1 MLLQEVDP
9 ETLLERVAQG
19 DREAV
24 MALYDRFSGVLL
36 AVALRVLGQRAEAE
50 DVVQDVFARVWREA
64 GGFNRQR
71 GSAAAWLI
79 TLARNRSIDV
89 VRARRRRTEHEA
101 DEPEAPAVDAQE
113 TPELALSDAQ
123 RAAAVRLAM
132 AELRPEQRAVLELAY
147 FSGLSH
153 SEIAAR
159 LDQPL
164 GTVKTRIAQSVRK
177 LREAL
182 ARFAPQGGDRD
193 HDGKP
198 TSGVA

>member
-9 ETLLERVAQG
+9 ETLLERVARG
-19 DREAV
+19 DRDAV
-24 MALYDRFSGVLL
+24 MTLYDRFSGVLL

-64 GGFNRQR
+64 ASFNRQR

-89 VRARRRRTEHEA
+89 VRARRRRSEHEA
-101 DEPEAPAVDAQE
+101 DEPDAAPVEPLA
-113 TPELALSDAQ
+113 TPEGALSDAQ

-132 AELRPEQRAVLELAY
+132 SALRPEQRAVLELAY

-177 LREAL
+177 LREEL
-182 ARFAPQGGDRD
+182 ARFAPQPDGAAGD
-193 HDGKP
+193 GT
-198 TSGVA
+198 TSGAA